1 MLCCGFLATFWL
13 PVLRIFLAP
22 MDCDYFG
29 QIYPYGNPSG
39 KLKMQDVINLNWS
52 TKEDDGRAKVDELCN
67 SGAGGFAL
75 WGSCILVVIVF
86 CLAFAFQSLG
96 TPRVSLRSW
105 ILSLASCSGFR
116 PLHTCMCPQHARART
131 PPRF

>member
-86 CLAFAFQSLG
+86 TTRMHIPHARMPHVHAARAC
-96 TPRVSLRSW
+96 R
-105 ILSLASCSGFR
+105 
-116 PLHTCMCPQHARART
+116 TCM
-131 PPRF
+131 